1 MSTSEK
7 QVVREQ
13 SVIRIPSRREWRRII
28 AALENCIE
36 RFEASVPHHTPE
48 ESEIFW
54 RMGLAHE
61 ALCLGWKGNPDP
73 LNELAEF
80 EAWQCVA
87 EYHRKRYPRK
97 AGTRPPADEQKKFR
111 AALWR
116 LLLAE

>member
-1 MSTSEK
+1 M
-7 QVVREQ
+7 
-13 SVIRIPSRREWRRII
+13 IRIPSRREWRRII

-73 LNELAEF
+73 LNELSED
-80 EAWQCVA
+80 EAWEA
-87 EYHRKRYPRK
+87 LNRWKRLPK
-97 AGTRPPADEQKKFR
+97 AKRVTASEESDRR

-116 LLLAE
+116 LLS